1 MSITF
6 VKDLAERVVASVV
19 VGWAAIWVVL
29 AELQADQLFDVEVLK
44 AVLLIGVGAAVKALV
59 ARRIGDPESAS
70 LSPDV

>member
-1 MSITF
+1 MTITF
-6 VKDLAERVVASVV
+6 VKDMAERVVASIL
-19 VGWAAIWVVL
+19 VGWAAIWAVL

-59 ARRIGDPESAS
+59 ARKIGDPESAS